1 MSTATLS
8 RYQAV
13 RIPRFLRPAV
23 RWTLI
28 SLAAVVAVPVLSGLV
43 VGVLGISISAAP
55 WRGPIG
61 QAASLALGRQVTLQG
76 PLELIPTIRPTLTV
90 GGIRVANPPGFSAP
104 EFASLGRA
112 RMRLELLPLLRNEIR
127 IVEMDAD
134 DVRVRLEQRAD
145 GHANWE
151 FNLPP
156 STPQQAQPVAST
168 GNPVKLEAISSIVF
182 RRINVE
188 YISGGASR
196 YFALDEMTGEGAAEK
211 PVVLTLRGAV
221 EKSFP
226 YTVRIDGGPLSG
238 LNAAD
243 RPWPFKLHLEFAGTA
258 LEVNGAIKDP
268 LGIPAV
274 DVTFGLGTQDLAE
287 LERLLQTTFPPV
299 GATGLSG
306 RVEWKNSQLRISSL
320 NGVMGQSTLQGEL
333 GLDLSAAQPR
343 VTGDLVLPVLDLR
356 PFLIGGPE
364 PANPSRPTDIAQ
376 SAAEAE
382 KTIAELEKQSYSL
395 TELRLVDGDL
405 TVQVGKWI
413 GVPGDVRDA
422 QLRVVVQNG
431 RLNAPVKATVADVPL
446 VGNIGVDATADIPD
460 FVLSLGT
467 EHSKLGRL
475 AEVFAG
481 VRGVQGELGRL
492 KVRLKGHGDNLG
504 AVVRTFDM
512 RVDAAQARLS
522 YGNVEGATPVE
533 FRLDNL
539 AVAIPAGKRLT
550 GQVRGS
556 LLGEPFSANFTGGDL
571 PTLTDEIRWPLQF
584 EAKATG
590 AVFRLEGILAAP
602 EAESGTDLRFSFSAA
617 RAGNVARWLG
627 LSPDATGVVAIEGHV
642 RVESDEWRLNP
653 FSARFGNT
661 VVSAELARVGIG
673 RQPLVQ
679 ARLLLENLDVDEFE
693 RMLPP
698 SDPHAPAKSMFDLP
712 ILPQGIS
719 LLDADLDVQVKRVA
733 MQPAP
738 VTDVSFTGRIRDG
751 RMWPSPFSANLAG
764 TVFSGA
770 TALDLRGQVPEA
782 SVWVAAEK
790 VDIGGLLQKLKVVS
804 DLEARAEQ
812 LRAELIGRGSRLG
825 EMLERSSLLAELES
839 GQMIVRDPNRT
850 LQLPIKITKGTAKA
864 AAGQPV
870 TLDLDGAID
879 VTPVTIHVKS
889 GTLPDFLKTS
899 SDMPFS
905 VTAEAAGAQLTLFG
919 KVALPIDQLA
929 MRMKL
934 SVHGER
940 LDSLNRLA
948 HVELPLWGPWELGG
962 KFRIA
967 SSGYEVPDL
976 TLRIGD
982 STLNGRGS
990 LGTTGARPRLDMEL
1004 SAPRVQLNDFRLEG
1018 WSLVDKK
1025 EKTPAKTVSVEQMRA
1040 QAKQAA
1046 AQGQKLLSPEVL
1058 RSFDAALNVAVEEV
1072 LSGVDK
1078 LGSGTLKA
1086 QLIDGKFVLDPA
1098 KVNVPGGSARI
1109 ALSYLPTETD
1119 VAVQANVQVDRFDYG
1134 ILARRI
1140 KPGTDMQGLFSLQM
1154 NLEAHP
1160 KTLDA
1165 LMQHANGRIDF
1176 AVWPRDFKSGIF
1188 DLWAVNLF
1196 VALLPAVDPAS
1207 ESKINC
1213 AVGRFDLR
1221 DGKLTQDEILMD
1233 TSRMRVNGV
1242 GKVDF
1247 ATEELAFRLAP
1258 KAKSPQFFSL
1268 ATPVQVSGKI
1278 TDFKI
1283 GVAGSDVLETVGRFL
1298 TSVFVVPI
1306 EMLTQKDLPRDG
1318 ADVCANAMRQTRG

>member
-1 MSTATLS
+1 M
-8 RYQAV
+8 
-13 RIPRFLRPAV
+13 

-28 SLAAVVAVPVLSGLV
+28 SLAAVVAVPMLTGLV
-43 VGVLGISISAAP
+43 IGVLGISISAAP
-55 WRGPIG
+55 WRGAIA
-61 QAASLALGRQVTLQG
+61 QAASQALGRQVTLQG
-76 PLELIPTIRPTLTV
+76 PLALIPTIRPTLTV
-90 GGIRVANPPGFSAP
+90 GGIRIANPPGFSTP

-127 IVEMDAD
+127 IVDIDAE

-145 GHANWE
+145 GHVNWE

-156 STPQQAQPVAST
+156 STPAQPQPTAVT
-168 GNPVKLEAISSIVF
+168 GTPVKLEAISSIAF

-188 YISGGASR
+188 YVAGERSR
-196 YFALDEMTGEGAAEK
+196 YFVLDEMVGEGAAEK
-211 PVVLTLRGAV
+211 PIALTLRGAV
-221 EKSFP
+221 EKTFP

-238 LNAAD
+238 LNSAD
-243 RPWPFKLHLEFAGTA
+243 QPWPFTLHLEFAGTA
-258 LEVNGAIKDP
+258 LEVGGGVKDP
-268 LGIPAV
+268 LGTPAV

-306 RVEWKNSQLRISSL
+306 RVEWKSSQLRISSL
-320 NGVMGQSTLQGEL
+320 NGVMGQTTLQGEL
-333 GLDLSAAQPR
+333 GLDLTAAQPR
-343 VTGDLVLPVLDLR
+343 VTGDLTLPVLDLR
-356 PFLIGGPE
+356 PFLIAGPE
-364 PANPSRPTDIAQ
+364 PAKASKPTDIAQ

-395 TELRLVDGDL
+395 TELRLLDGDL

-413 GVPGDVRDA
+413 GIPGDARDA
-422 QLRVVVQNG
+422 QLRLVVQNG
-431 RLNAPVKATVADVPL
+431 RLNAPVKAVVADVPL
-446 VGNIGVDATADIPD
+446 VGNIGVDATAEIPD

-467 EHSKLGRL
+467 ERSKLGRL

-481 VRGVQGELGRL
+481 VRGVQGELGSFKL
-492 KVRLKGHGDNLG
+492 RLKGRGDNLG
-504 AVVRTFDM
+504 AIVRTLDM
-512 RVDAAQARLS
+512 RVDAQQARLS
-522 YGNVEGATPVE
+522 YGNVEGGTPVE
-533 FRLDNL
+533 FKLDSL

-571 PTLTDEIRWPLQF
+571 PTLTHEIRWPLQF

-590 AVFRLEGILAAP
+590 AVFRLDGILAAP
-602 EAESGTDLRFSFSAA
+602 EAERGTDLQFRFSAA
-617 RAGNVARWLG
+617 RAGDVARWLG
-627 LSPDATGVVAIEGHV
+627 LSRDASSAVAIEGHV

-653 FSARFGNT
+653 FTARFGNT
-661 VVSAELARVGIG
+661 TVSAELARVGIG

-679 ARLLLENLDVDEFE
+679 ARVLVENLDVDEFE

-698 SDPHAPAKSMFDLP
+698 SDPNAPARSMFDLP

-770 TALDLRGQVPEA
+770 IALDLRGQMPEA

-850 LQLPIKITKGTAKA
+850 LQLPIKIAKGTARA
-864 AAGQPV
+864 AAGQPI

-879 VTPVTIHVKS
+879 TTPVTIRVKS
-889 GTLPDFLKTS
+889 GALPDFLKTS
-899 SDMPFS
+899 TDMPFS
-905 VTAEAAGAQLTLFG
+905 VTVEAAGAQLALSG

-929 MRMKL
+929 VRLKL
-934 SVHGER
+934 SARGDR
-940 LDSLNRLA
+940 LDSLDQLA
-948 HVELPLWGPWELGG
+948 HVQLPLWGPWELGG
-962 KFRIA
+962 KFRV
-967 SSGYEVPDL
+967 SNSGYEVPDL
-976 TLRIGD
+976 SLRVGD
-982 STLNGRGS
+982 STLNGHGK

-1004 SAPRVQLNDFRLEG
+1004 AAPRVQLNDFKLEG
-1018 WSLVDKK
+1018 WSLVEKK
-1025 EKTPAKTVSVEQMRA
+1025 EKTPAKALSVEEMRA

-1058 RSFDAALNVAVEEV
+1058 RSLDAFLNVAVEEV
-1072 LSGVDK
+1072 LSGADK
-1078 LGSGTLKA
+1078 LGSGTLRA
-1086 QLIDGKFVLDPA
+1086 QLSDGKFVLDPA
-1098 KVNVPGGSARI
+1098 EVNVPGGSARI
-1109 ALSYLPTETD
+1109 ALSYLPTDAD

-1140 KPGTDMQGLFSLQM
+1140 KPGTDMQGLFSLQL
-1154 NLEAHP
+1154 NLDARA

-1165 LMQHANGRIDF
+1165 LMQHSNGRIDF

-1213 AVGRFDLR
+1213 AVGRFNLR

-1233 TSRMRVNGV
+1233 TSRMRVSGV

-1283 GVAGSDVLETVGRFL
+1283 GVAGSDLMETVGRFF
-1298 TSVFVVPI
+1298 TSIFVVPF

-1318 ADVCANAMRQTRG
+1318 ADVCAKALRGTRG